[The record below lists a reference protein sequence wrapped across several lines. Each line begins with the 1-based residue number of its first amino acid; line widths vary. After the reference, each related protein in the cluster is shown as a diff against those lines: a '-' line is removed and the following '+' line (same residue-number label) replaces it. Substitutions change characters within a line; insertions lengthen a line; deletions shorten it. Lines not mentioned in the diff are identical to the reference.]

1 MLEVYSKEQCPYCDM
16 AKQLLDKYE
25 IPYTV
30 IKVDEDDA
38 ARDFLVWQGLRS
50 VPQIFHEGELIKGGF
65 QGLKAIEHE
74 LVERFVTQ
82 HITTETEEENADL

>member
-16 AKQLLDKYE
+16 TKQLLEQYK

-30 IKVDEDDA
+30 IKVDNDDT
-38 ARDFLVWQGLRS
+38 AREFLVWQGLRS
-50 VPQIFHEGELIKGGF
+50 VPQIFHDGELIKGGF

-74 LVERFVTQ
+74 LVTRFVKQPT
-82 HITTETEEENADL
+82 TTEETEC